1 MESPLF
7 SRHPNGMRYFALA
20 CDFDQ
25 TLADMG
31 SVAASTLG
39 ALERL
44 LASGRKLILVTGR
57 QLDDLRQI
65 FPQLSL
71 FERVVAENGA
81 LLFRPQTGEMKLLAE
96 PTPQLFI
103 DALHQRGVSPLSIGS
118 VIVASEQPEDAKI
131 LAAIR
136 DLGLELQVIYNK
148 GAVMVLPSGVNKST
162 GVLAALSEMCI
173 SHHNA
178 VAIGDAEN
186 DHALL
191 SACEC
196 GIAVSNA
203 IQTLRERAD
212 LTTSAPNGKG
222 VEEVIDRLLLDDL
235 QGVRNRLRRQPILLG
250 TAADGTKVSI
260 DSCDASFVIAG
271 PSSSGKSTAM
281 IGLLERL
288 TQADFQVCLIDPEG
302 DYSHLEDIVTLGSSQ
317 RPPNVTEIF
326 QILHNPKSSLIVNLL
341 GLPLA
346 DRPLFFAALLPKLQE
361 LRAKTGRPHWIIL
374 DEAHHL
380 LPRERGQ
387 AVTLI
392 PQNLT
397 GVILITVHVEAVH
410 EAALKSMTGII
421 AVGAAPEETIRE
433 FSSAV
438 GVPPPVYSPLPDRP
452 GEVFVWLIDGSRG
465 PMAVRV
471 QPASSEV
478 RRHRRKYAEG
488 KLGPDRSFF
497 FRGPAGKLNLRA
509 HNLNMFIQI
518 AEGVDDETWL
528 HHLRRGDYSQWMRE
542 AIKDE
547 ALATEVHEIE
557 KNGHESG
564 KDSPQKTRAAVIEA
578 INRRYTGSE

>member
-1 MESPLF
+1 M
-7 SRHPNGMRYFALA
+7 HYFALA

-31 SVAASTLG
+31 IVAKETLA

-44 LASGRKLILVTGR
+44 LASGRKAVLVTGR
-57 QLDDLRQI
+57 QLDDLRRI

-71 FERVVAENGA
+71 FDRVVAENGA
-81 LLFRPQTGEMKLLAE
+81 VLFRPETGETKLLAE
-96 PTPQLFI
+96 APPQVFI
-103 DALHQRGVSPLSIGS
+103 DALHHRGVSPLSTGL

-131 LAAIR
+131 LAVIR
-136 DLGLELQVIYNK
+136 ELGLELQVIYNK
-148 GAVMVLPSGVNKST
+148 GAVMVLPSGVNKGT
-162 GVLAALSEMCI
+162 GLLAALSEMCI
-173 SHHNA
+173 SHRNA

-191 SACEC
+191 NACEC
-196 GIAVSNA
+196 GIAVSNS

-212 LTTSAPNGKG
+212 LVSSAPNGKG
-222 VEEVIDRLLLDDL
+222 TREIMEKLLLNDL
-235 QGVRNRLRRQPILLG
+235 WGVQNRLKRQPILLG

-260 DSCDASFVIAG
+260 DSCEASFVIAG
-271 PSSSGKSTAM
+271 PSSSGKSTVM

-288 TQADFQVCLIDPEG
+288 TQADFQVCLVDPEG
-302 DYSHLEDIVTLGSSQ
+302 DYSHLENIVTLGSSE
-317 RPPNVTEIF
+317 RAPGITEIF
-326 QILHNPKSSLIVNLL
+326 QILHNPKSSLIINLL

-346 DRPLFFAALLPKLQE
+346 DRPPFFAALFPKLQE

-387 AVTLI
+387 AIGVI
-392 PQNLT
+392 PQQLT
-397 GVILITVHVEAVH
+397 GLIMITVHVETVL

-421 AVGAAPEETIRE
+421 AVGASPEETIRQ
-433 FSSAV
+433 FSNAA
-438 GVPPPVYSPLPDRP
+438 GVPPPVYSPLPNRP
-452 GEVFVWLIDGSRG
+452 GEVFVWLINGAHG
-465 PMAVRV
+465 PVAVRV
-471 QPASSEV
+471 QPATSEV

-497 FRGPAGKLNLRA
+497 FKGPGGKLNLRA

-542 AIKDE
+542 AIKDD
-547 ALATEVHEIE
+547 ALADEVREIE
-557 KNGHESG
+557 KDG
-564 KDSPQKTRAAVIEA
+564 KESPQRTRTAVIEA
-578 INRRYTGSE
+578 VNRRYTRSE